1 MILKL
6 KKKSD
11 LCEKNRLP
19 KKKPLI
25 VKQRKKP
32 ERRQVVRVLQILYR
46 VVVLTH
52 RRMEERL
59 IQKTKTKKRLQLE
72 TSDRGKI
79 YQSISGIWIQTLPI
93 MSQSHAL

>member
-1 MILKL
+1 MILKQ

-25 VKQRKKP
+25 VKQKKKP
-32 ERRQVVRVLQILYR
+32 ERRQAVKVLQILYR

-52 RRMEERL
+52 RKMEERQ
-59 IQKTKTKKRLQLE
+59 IQKMKIKRRLQLE

-79 YQSISGIWIQTLPI
+79 YQSILGIWIQTLPI
-93 MSQSHAL
+93 TSQSHAQ